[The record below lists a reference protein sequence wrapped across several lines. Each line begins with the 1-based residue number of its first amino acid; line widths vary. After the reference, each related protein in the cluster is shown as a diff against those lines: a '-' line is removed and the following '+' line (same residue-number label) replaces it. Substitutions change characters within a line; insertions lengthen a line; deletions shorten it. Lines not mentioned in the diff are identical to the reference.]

1 MKKLLATGVTL
12 VALAAIGCT
21 AGWYF
26 IAQRV
31 QHGMDAWIQDE
42 KLRDR
47 LWACSNR
54 VASGFPFIVR
64 IECAN
69 PSFKSE
75 LGPVRSAT
83 AGSLIAEASALDPFR
98 IAFSVQGPMRLLTRE
113 GSASF
118 VWDSF
123 AGTLATRDKTP
134 DFASQLQ
141 AFRVDQASGDLAKW
155 TQLRANDISFR
166 LQRSPDRA
174 PEADARLFT
183 VSIENMSTPML
194 DDLFQNRDALRAN
207 LSATILKAGAA
218 TTGSFAERLDRW
230 GESGGRVQVG
240 NLTAEKGA
248 SHLSASGDLS
258 VDDQRRPSGQL
269 SVRVAGVGSL
279 LSQFKLPAAPMAI
292 EGLLRGSGNRAGSS
306 LLENRNLPLEL
317 RNGRL
322 YIGPLR
328 TPIAIPPLI

>member
-1 MKKLLATGVTL
+1 MKKLLATGITL
-12 VALAAIGCT
+12 VALAAIACAG
-21 AGWYF
+21 GWYF
-26 IAQRV
+26 ISQRV
-31 QHGMDAWIQDE
+31 LHGMDTWIQDE

-54 VASGFPFIVR
+54 VASGFPFTVR

-155 TQLRANDISFR
+155 TRLRANDISFR
-166 LQRSPDRA
+166 LQRSPDRG

-230 GESGGRVQVG
+230 AESGGRVQVG
-240 NLTAEKGA
+240 NLN
-248 SHLSASGDLS
+248 ASGDLT

-269 SVRVAGVGSL
+269 SVRVAGVGAL